1 MLTGIL
7 CLTVFLIMA
16 LAMYGRKISALLALP
31 LMAFAIAL
39 IGGVEPQ
46 AIVKEVFANGA
57 VKLHNAYTATMFGAM
72 LAELINKHGMAKSL
86 VRFVA
91 EFAGDSPY
99 ILGVMLTLVTAL
111 LFSTLG
117 GLGAVIMV
125 GTIILPVMLSIG
137 IPALASAGL
146 FLFGISI
153 GGIFNLTN
161 WQLYTDVLKIDQ
173 ATIFGFVAPFALVL
187 AFVVLLFLLIE
198 LKDKRNWLYFGAG
211 LLGLGALYYPLQ
223 ALSPAASVTASAAGA
238 KMAAGAS
245 GDVSALTQTISGLS
259 YQTAAVMLV
268 LLALY
273 AAYRHLNK
281 QDNLPA
287 VSLLTPIVPL
297 VFVLLFRWDIIPAF
311 ILGLVYGTLTTWR
324 RDSINI
330 LTRSIIDGVSN
341 VIPAVLLMMGI
352 GMLINAVMDKGV
364 SSAIA
369 PIIQAVIPS
378 DSLWYV
384 ITFTLIAPL
393 ALYRGPLSLWGMGS
407 GLVSLVL
414 KVTSLS
420 AQAVMGMLLSVGQI
434 QGICDPTNTQNIWVA
449 TYLSVDTQTILRK
462 TIPYAWLAV
471 LMGLCL
477 AVYKG
482 FVQ

>member
-1 MLTGIL
+1 MSTGIL

-31 LMAFAIAL
+31 MMAFTIAL

-46 AIVKEVFANGA
+46 VIVKEVFASGA

-137 IPALASAGL
+137 IPALAAAGL

-173 ATIFGFVAPFALVL
+173 ATIFSFVAPFSLVL

-211 LLGLGALYYPLQ
+211 LAALAGLYFPLQ
-223 ALSPAASVTASAAGA
+223 ALNPAQGAAKAAAAG
-238 KMAAGAS
+238 
-245 GDVSALTQTISGLS
+245 DISALTQTMANLS
-259 YQTAAVMLV
+259 YQSAAVMLV
-268 LLALY
+268 LLSLY
-273 AAYRHLNK
+273 AAYRHFTR
-281 QDNLPA
+281 QDNLPGI
-287 VSLLTPIVPL
+287 SLLTPIVPL
-297 VFVLLFRWDIIPAF
+297 VFVLLFRWEIIPAF

-324 RDSINI
+324 RDSINV

-378 DSLWYV
+378 HSLWYV

>member
-137 IPALASAGL
+137 IPALAAAGL

-173 ATIFGFVAPFALVL
+173 ATIFGFVAPFSLVL

-198 LKDKRNWLYFGAG
+198 LKD
-211 LLGLGALYYPLQ
+211 
-223 ALSPAASVTASAAGA
+223 
-238 KMAAGAS
+238 
-245 GDVSALTQTISGLS
+245 
-259 YQTAAVMLV
+259 
-268 LLALY
+268 
-273 AAYRHLNK
+273 
-281 QDNLPA
+281 
-287 VSLLTPIVPL
+287 
-297 VFVLLFRWDIIPAF
+297 
-311 ILGLVYGTLTTWR
+311 
-324 RDSINI
+324 
-330 LTRSIIDGVSN
+330 
-341 VIPAVLLMMGI
+341 
-352 GMLINAVMDKGV
+352 
-364 SSAIA
+364 
-369 PIIQAVIPS
+369 
-378 DSLWYV
+378 
-384 ITFTLIAPL
+384 
-393 ALYRGPLSLWGMGS
+393 
-407 GLVSLVL
+407 
-414 KVTSLS
+414 
-420 AQAVMGMLLSVGQI
+420 
-434 QGICDPTNTQNIWVA
+434 
-449 TYLSVDTQTILRK
+449 
-462 TIPYAWLAV
+462 
-471 LMGLCL
+471 
-477 AVYKG
+477 
-482 FVQ
+482 

>member
-137 IPALASAGL
+137 IPALAAAGL

-173 ATIFGFVAPFALVL
+173 ATIFGFVAPFSLVL

-198 LKDKRNWLYFGAG
+198 LKDRRNWLYFGAG
-211 LLGLGALYYPLQ
+211 LLGLGALYFPLQ
-223 ALSPAASVTASAAGA
+223 ALSPAQAPGAVKAIAA
-238 KMAAGAS
+238 

-273 AAYRHLNK
+273 ATYRHYNK

-297 VFVLLFRWDIIPAF
+297 IFVLLFRWDIIPAF

-378 DSLWYV
+378 HSLWYV